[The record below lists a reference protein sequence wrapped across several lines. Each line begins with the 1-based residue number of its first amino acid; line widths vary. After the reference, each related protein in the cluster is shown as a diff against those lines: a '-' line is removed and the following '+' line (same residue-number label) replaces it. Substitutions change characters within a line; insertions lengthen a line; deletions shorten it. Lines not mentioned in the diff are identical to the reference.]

1 MSIPGANRIFLPLA
15 KQLYCCGFT
24 LRKEVRLLRKTV
36 AMALV
41 LIIGAAVVLWYGNT
55 LNSWVVGGLIGG
67 FAALLLSI
75 PISLVLFSYFSRHY
89 DVHQQRGVLVHRG
102 LSLAQTSSY
111 SIVLDEDNEESIDE
125 EQEFEYDNGEVYD
138 GELDTDGD
146 EYILVERSVWEERQ
160 SRQLPPARHVSSPAT
175 ARLPIVNQDLL
186 LEVERGHVDGN
197 PEQRSG
203 QREKS
208 EARPVKYS
216 GSAGNRKDP
225 SYSRY
230 RSQALRA
237 ARAEAALRAE
247 YEEDNVFLSTRTMRH
262 LRQKQRGDGRWPF
275 SRGIPEPPTNNYSQ
289 RPQRIVDSLP
299 PQNGSPRP
307 LPALD
312 NASQIDRFTSY
323 RDAQTGYEID
333 EAAKANSCRSLIRRT
348 PYLYEDDCLR
358 EEMAE
363 YVKRPMVRRSSRYLK
378 PSSADDEQ

>member
-1 MSIPGANRIFLPLA
+1 LPLA
-15 KQLYCCGFT
+15 EQLYCCGIT

-41 LIIGAAVVLWYGNT
+41 LTIGAAVVLWYGNT

-67 FAALLLSI
+67 FAAVLLSI

-89 DVHQQRGVLVHRG
+89 DVHQQGGVLEHRG

-111 SIVLDEDNEESIDE
+111 SIVLDDDNEEYIDE
-125 EQEFEYDNGEVYD
+125 EQEFEYDNDEVSD
-138 GELDTDGD
+138 SEDVDGD

-160 SRQLPPARHVSSPAT
+160 SRQLPPARHVSSPST
-175 ARLPIVNQDLL
+175 ARLPVVNQDRLL
-186 LEVERGHVDGN
+186 GMERGHVDAN

-208 EARPVKYS
+208 QARPVKYS
-216 GSAGNRKDP
+216 GSAGNRNYP

-237 ARAEAALRAE
+237 ARAEATLQAE
-247 YEEDNVFLSTRTMRH
+247 YENENVFLSTRTVRRM
-262 LRQKQRGDGRWPF
+262 RQKPSEDGRWPF
-275 SRGIPEPPTNNYSQ
+275 SRGAAEPPTNNYSQ
-289 RPQRIVDSLP
+289 GPQQIVDSLP
-299 PQNGSPRP
+299 PQNASPQP
-307 LPALD
+307 LPELD
-312 NASQIDRFTSY
+312 NASQIDRFTPY
-323 RDAQTGYEID
+323 RDSQTGYNLD
-333 EAAKANSCRSLIRRT
+333 EATNDKSSRSLIRRT
-348 PYLYEDDCLR
+348 SYLYEDDCLR